1 MQKSKKISSTTK
13 KKLIFALSLLLI
25 LLGILFALEKR
36 DVINLL
42 STEKSTSTD
51 TAKTTSTVETAQE
64 NFTEG
69 NERDPGNSLNENEGS
84 GGITDNNGVFSPATD
99 TSEPIISSTGEI
111 SVYSPKNNALI
122 TTGHEVSGSSTLPKV
137 TYRLIDDVSGVIA
150 MGELGVVNGKFSGFV
165 SYVSSGKNGRL
176 DIYAT
181 KADGS
186 EFSNIEILLRLN

>member
-69 NERDPGNSLNENEGS
+69 NERNPGNSLNENEGS
-84 GGITDNNGVFSPATD
+84 GGITDNNGVFSPSTD

-150 MGELGVVNGKFSGFV
+150 TGELSVVNGKFSGFV